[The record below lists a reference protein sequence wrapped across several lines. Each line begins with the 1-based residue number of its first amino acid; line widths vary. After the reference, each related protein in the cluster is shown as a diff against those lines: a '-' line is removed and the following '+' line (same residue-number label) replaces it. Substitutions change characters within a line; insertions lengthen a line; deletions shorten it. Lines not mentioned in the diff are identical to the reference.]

1 MVYLDD
7 DALFP
12 RRREPRSIWERTGF
26 DPRHQR
32 RFDAA
37 LALITLLLLG
47 GWIYATVAVVEAGGA
62 PSVARRIGNQP
73 SLLARN
79 SPPPATFLLEGVID
93 RFTDWEARFAG
104 ESGEVRV
111 LVREPGD
118 TLPLPDSVP
127 DEVEVVYGPAE
138 DADGAP
144 GGAPIATDSVFA
156 PTVPDEPGIWN
167 VLVRARDA
175 VRRAS
180 DLRIITLVP
189 ASEVRG
195 GRLGA
200 YRLGSWPAETGA
212 YAPPRG
218 FVRVTPDNLDT
229 PVSAHV
235 RLGDFVTKGQDEV
248 WPKYVALSPRVLDK
262 VELTIQELERRGH
275 TVDDIFVVSGFRTPW
290 YNETGGDTSG
300 RGALSRHMY
309 GDALDFAV
317 DNDGDGRMDD
327 LNGDGRVTVA
337 DARIIA
343 AAAEEVERRYPDLIG
358 GIGVY
363 APTGAHAG
371 FVHLDTR
378 GYRAR
383 W

>member
-1 MVYLDD
+1 MKRGVLMAHREDD
-7 DALFP
+7 LLP
-12 RRREPRSIWERTGF
+12 IRRRPRNLLERAGF
-26 DPRHQR
+26 DQRQQR
-32 RFDAA
+32 RLDLA
-37 LALITLLLLG
+37 LALVTLLLLG
-47 GWIYATVAVVEAGGA
+47 GWVYATVQALHAGRS
-62 PSVARRIGNQP
+62 PSMARQISGQP
-73 SLLARN
+73 SLLAPGA
-79 SPPPATFLLEGVID
+79 PPPATFLVEQVID
-93 RFTDWEARFAG
+93 RFTDWEAQFAG
-104 ESGEVRV
+104 ESGDVRIV
-111 LVREPGD
+111 LHEPGD
-118 TLPLPDSVP
+118 SLILPDSVP
-127 DEVEVVYGPAE
+127 AGVEVLFGPA
-138 DADGAP
+138 DTSTHTATADSL
-144 GGAPIATDSVFA
+144 ATTT
-156 PTVPDEPGIWN
+156 PPRIPGIWN

-180 DLRIITLVP
+180 DISVVTLVP
-189 ASEVRG
+189 AAEVRG
-195 GRLGA
+195 GRIGR
-200 YRLGSWPAETGA
+200 YRIGSWPDESGA

-218 FVRVTPDNLDT
+218 FVQVTPENFDT
-229 PVSAHV
+229 PVSEHV

-248 WPKYVALSPRVLDK
+248 WPKYVALSPRALDK
-262 VELTIQELERRGH
+262 LELTIQELERRGH
-275 TVDDIFVVSGFRTPW
+275 PVENIFVVSGFRTPW
-290 YNETGGDTSG
+290 YNATGGDTQG

-309 GDALDFAV
+309 GDAIDFAV

-343 AAAEEVERRYPDLIG
+343 EAAEEVERRFPELVG

>member
-1 MVYLDD
+1 MAHRDD
-7 DALFP
+7 DLP
-12 RRREPRSIWERTGF
+12 PIRRRPRNLLERAGF
-26 DPRHQR
+26 DDRQQR
-32 RFDAA
+32 GLDVA
-37 LALITLLLLG
+37 LALVTLLLLG
-47 GWIYATVAVVEAGGA
+47 GWVYAVAQAVEAGRA
-62 PSVARRIGNQP
+62 PTMARQISGQP
-73 SLLARN
+73 SLLA
-79 SPPPATFLLEGVID
+79 PGAAPPATFLVEQVID
-93 RFTDWEARFAG
+93 RFTDWEAQFAG
-104 ESGEVRV
+104 QSGEVRI
-111 LVREPGD
+111 LLHEPGD
-118 TLPLPDSVP
+118 TLALPESVP
-127 DEVEVVYGPAE
+127 AGVEVLYGPA
-138 DADGAP
+138 DSSAP
-144 GGAPIATDSVFA
+144 YLANDSLTTTT
-156 PTVPDEPGIWN
+156 PPRTPGVWS

-175 VRRAS
+175 IRRAS
-180 DLRIITLVP
+180 DISVVTLVP
-189 ASEVRG
+189 AAEVRG
-195 GRLGA
+195 GRIGR
-200 YRLGSWPAETGA
+200 YRIGSWPDETGA

-218 FVRVTPDNLDT
+218 FVEVTPENLDT
-229 PVSAHV
+229 RVSEHV

-275 TVDDIFVVSGFRTPW
+275 PVENIFVVSGFRTPW
-290 YNETGGDTSG
+290 YNATGGDTQG

-343 AAAEEVERRYPDLIG
+343 EAAEEVERRFPELVG